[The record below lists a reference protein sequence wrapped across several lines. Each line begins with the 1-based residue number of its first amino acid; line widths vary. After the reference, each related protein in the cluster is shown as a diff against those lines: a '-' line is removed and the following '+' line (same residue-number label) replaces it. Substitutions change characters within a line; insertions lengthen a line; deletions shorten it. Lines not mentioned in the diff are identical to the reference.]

1 MRDAARRRP
10 GKQGGSSIPLCL
22 PWPARLNM
30 EQSMSDEL
38 LDFGALDKSDFN
50 SESAPAKD
58 VELRDFDPKLQ
69 QMLEDV
75 LRTAS

>member
-1 MRDAARRRP
+1 
-10 GKQGGSSIPLCL
+10 
-22 PWPARLNM
+22 
-30 EQSMSDEL
+30 MSDEL